1 MAAAAPVTQRRQRDV
16 MDAKRTVED
25 LLAVGS
31 VSCFSSLILPVF
43 SCCAVF
49 CVSCTSRPKQA
60 ICAGRRKKAAKEEGR
75 EGQQDLVETRRK
87 SAEERINKPQL
98 KLLWELQHTAPPKS
112 RRIYQAIANC
122 ADQPKHRSRQL
133 APWAERVL
141 ALAEE
146 LEMPDIYT
154 TSKREWTA
162 QAKAA
167 LAAKHG
173 THWHDA
179 LQKRT
184 KPPAPLAAAHHPMTR
199 RTWRQPPRQ
208 PRTTGPLDFIGARIT
223 KAYSG
228 IDHDGRIIAYDPKTR
243 YWKCKYED
251 DDEEELSHA
260 ELVKHGPSDLIC
272 HPLPGTTEHT
282 LGRYLPTR
290 TPGSLAR
297 YITDPSLTPYQRRL
311 WPRLIT
317 DSDLA
322 ACRSKYAPNHYQLCS
337 CDNAPLEDAFHVLFD
352 CARHSDSARAALLR
366 ASARCKHPS

>member
-1 MAAAAPVTQRRQRDV
+1 
-16 MDAKRTVED
+16 
-25 LLAVGS
+25 
-31 VSCFSSLILPVF
+31 
-43 SCCAVF
+43 
-49 CVSCTSRPKQA
+49 
-60 ICAGRRKKAAKEEGR
+60 
-75 EGQQDLVETRRK
+75 
-87 SAEERINKPQL
+87 
-98 KLLWELQHTAPPKS
+98 
-112 RRIYQAIANC
+112 
-122 ADQPKHRSRQL
+122 
-133 APWAERVL
+133 
-141 ALAEE
+141 
-146 LEMPDIYT
+146 MPDIYT

-223 KAYSG
+223 KAFSG

-290 TPGSLAR
+290 TPGSLAW

-366 ASARCKHPS
+366 ASARWCARANIPHDAEGRRTALHWAMTDQPPPSSPRIALRSPTACAELRQCIQHCYALSLSRRYNKTKDAASQHLANK